1 MVRSVGGAGFAYA
14 VAGTSN
20 ERFGYDRQATANA
33 RGANRASLL
42 ARRLIFA
49 SVPLALCMWAL
60 PAHSLELKPF
70 KDKLFAYP
78 RILDV
83 RDGGAFERVEYVRDR
98 DLVNRDEV
106 LRIRVRNHY
115 VNLKPARRQ
124 KTRTLT
130 ANGRTLK
137 HIAVG
142 KLRGGAKAIVINLH
156 GAGGNRFVAA
166 NDWSYGGNYNRV
178 KNLMLRND
186 GLYISPDFTDFAKAG
201 KADIKALIQNYA
213 TLSPSAPVF
222 LGCTSM
228 SGLICWNLMKDAE
241 IASLLGGVLFFG
253 SVYDYGFLKSATY
266 RSSSKPIPIYLG
278 HATKDPIY
286 KWQDQETFYKAI
298 RSGRKG
304 YPVRFT
310 LFDTGSHGT
319 PVRMTDWRLILNWML
334 AKQS

>member
-1 MVRSVGGAGFAYA
+1 MSGRGGEAGIAYA
-14 VAGTSN
+14 VSGCSN
-20 ERFGYDRQATANA
+20 ELPGHGRQPTSDACGATLKSSFAM
-33 RGANRASLL
+33 RTLWASIPFALCLL
-42 ARRLIFA
+42 AA
-49 SVPLALCMWAL
+49 PV
-60 PAHSLELKPF
+60 HSLELKPF

-78 RILDV
+78 KVLDV

-98 DLVNRDEV
+98 DLVNRDDV

-124 KTRTLT
+124 KTKKLT

-166 NDWSYGGNYNRV
+166 NDWSYGGNYNRI

-186 GLYISPDFTDFAKAG
+186 GLYVSPDFTDFAKAG
-201 KADIKALIQNYA
+201 KADIKALIQHYA
-213 TLSPSAPVF
+213 TLSPGAPVF

-228 SGLICWNLMKDAE
+228 SGLICWNLMKEAE
-241 IASLLGGVLFFG
+241 TASLLGGVLFFG
-253 SVYDYGFLKSATY
+253 SVYDYGFLKSASF
-266 RSSSKPIPIYLG
+266 RSKSKPIPIYLG